1 MLFDRETG
9 TCKKILNFKQLGFD
23 DLQILGKYNYNKAE
37 EKLPNHVHNGMIEIC
52 YYDKGSQY
60 FEVNGKQ
67 FLVKGGDV
75 FIHYPG
81 EVHGSGGHPEE
92 RGCLYWI
99 LIKLDKSIPNN
110 LVKLCNL
117 IIARNRRHFR
127 GSKDIKRVL
136 EEIYTIAANP
146 EDEDIKRIRIHL
158 EIQQLLL
165 CLLDRIDCQAKEA
178 ENERLNK
185 VLQYIE
191 AKLTENPSV
200 SELAREMN
208 LSESRFK
215 NLFKELTGFT
225 PGDYIQRK
233 KIEIAQQ
240 KITAD
245 PGLNFTELA
254 YELNFSSPQYF
265 CTVFKKYTGESPGA
279 IRVKHSLLS
288 QLY

>member
-1 MLFDRETG
+1 
-9 TCKKILNFKQLGFD
+9 
-23 DLQILGKYNYNKAE
+23 
-37 EKLPNHVHNGMIEIC
+37 
-52 YYDKGSQY
+52 
-60 FEVNGKQ
+60 
-67 FLVKGGDV
+67 
-75 FIHYPG
+75 
-81 EVHGSGGHPEE
+81 
-92 RGCLYWI
+92 
-99 LIKLDKSIPNN
+99 
-110 LVKLCNL
+110 
-117 IIARNRRHFR
+117 
-127 GSKDIKRVL
+127 
-136 EEIYTIAANP
+136 
-146 EDEDIKRIRIHL
+146 
-158 EIQQLLL
+158 
-165 CLLDRIDCQAKEA
+165 
-178 ENERLNK
+178 

-245 PGLNFTELA
+245 PGLNLTELA

>member
-1 MLFDRETG
+1 M
-9 TCKKILNFKQLGFD
+9 GFE
-23 DLQILGKYNYNKAE
+23 DLQVLGKYNYTKAE

-60 FEVNGKQ
+60 FEVNGKP

-75 FIHYPG
+75 FIHFPG

-92 RGCLYWI
+92 KGCLYWI

-117 IIARNRRHFR
+117 IINRRERQFK
-127 GSKDIKRVL
+127 GSRDIKRIF
-136 EEIYTIAANP
+136 EDIFSIASNQ
-146 EDEDIKRIRIHL
+146 EVEDIKRIRIDL
-158 EIQQLLL
+158 EVQQLLL
-165 CLLDRIDCQAKEA
+165 CLLDRIDNKVKEA

-185 VLQYIE
+185 VLQFID
-191 AKLTENPSV
+191 ARLTENPSI
-200 SELAREMN
+200 SDLAREMN

-233 KIEIAQQ
+233 KIQLAYRRIAAHPALSL
-240 KITAD
+240 TD
-245 PGLNFTELA
+245 LA

-279 IRVKHSLLS
+279 LKVKNSVLA